1 MGKNTLKM
9 LAKDYWNFWNLRLE
23 ELEHQ
28 MESKSKN

>member
-9 LAKDYWNFWNLRLE
+9 LAKDYWTFWNMGLE

-28 MESKSKN
+28 MESKWKH